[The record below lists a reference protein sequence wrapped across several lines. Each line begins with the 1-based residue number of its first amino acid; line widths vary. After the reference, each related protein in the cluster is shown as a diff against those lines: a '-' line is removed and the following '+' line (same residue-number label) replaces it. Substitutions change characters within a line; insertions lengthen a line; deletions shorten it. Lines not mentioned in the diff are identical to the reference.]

1 MKITVYTISNCP
13 FSRQEKDY
21 LKANNLPYEE
31 KNLEMNR
38 EWLAEMLA
46 ISNNFAGTPVTRIED
61 DQGQI
66 RILKGFTKE
75 EFDEVLGL
83 KPREEAKPA
92 SEMNN
97 QVTPPPVANQSV
109 SNQPSPSDQ
118 APSSTQSAPSAQPNN
133 PNQQTQPLSNLP
145 TDQQDQQLTA
155 DQNLTN
161 DFNPPV
167 PPPPPAVPFSQDQ
180 AAPQEPSFT
189 AGQDIG
195 QANQADNN
203 PTPAPPVEDL
213 SAQNPSNPF
222 DLNPAGQ
229 PSNPIDQSEQGVANN
244 QPNQTP
250 SNLPNIPDFPGSE

>member
-1 MKITVYTISNCP
+1 MKITVYTISTCP
-13 FSRQEKDY
+13 FSQQEKDY

-83 KPREEAKPA
+83 KPREEAKPV

-118 APSSTQSAPSAQPNN
+118 APSPTQSTSSAQPTT
-133 PNQQTQPLSNLP
+133 PNQQTQPPPNLP
-145 TDQQDQQLTA
+145 EDQQPTTDQSFTS
-155 DQNLTN
+155 

-167 PPPPPAVPFSQDQ
+167 PPPPPAVPFSQSQ
-180 AAPQEPSFT
+180 AAPQEPSFP

-213 SAQNPSNPF
+213 SAQNPTNPF
-222 DLNPAGQ
+222 DINPVGQ
-229 PSNPIDQSEQGVANN
+229 PSNPIDQSEQGVVNN

-250 SNLPNIPDFPGSE
+250 SNLPNIPDFPGE